1 MAIDN
6 KTDWS
11 SVDLSDSVQTKSFL
25 LRKEKTEEEKVRGK
39 KLTFLVLRHIRIKL

>member
-6 KTDWS
+6 KTHWT

-25 LRKEKTEEEKVRGK
+25 LRKEKKEEEKVRGK
-39 KLTFLVLRHIRIKL
+39 KLTFLLLRAVRIKI